1 MKKSMKRILKKIV
14 KVILYTLLI
23 LVLAVISIF
32 AWDKV
37 GQKWR
42 ELNFKP
48 KPELSVIGKPFI
60 DFEAELPDST
70 VHRLSEYAGKG
81 QYVLLDFWASWCGP
95 CIRSFPMLKEFHEK
109 YHEQGLLIIGISA
122 DRNPN
127 AWRYALGQHACPW
140 PMMRETT
147 ASQEGQT
154 SASDLY
160 SISGFP
166 TFVLLDPDGQVIF
179 SPYEEHGYVDDERQQ
194 LIAKLAEI
202 FGE

>member
-1 MKKSMKRILKKIV
+1 MKRIIRKVV

-23 LVLAVISIF
+23 LVLAFISIF

-37 GQKWR
+37 NQKWR

-48 KPELSVIGKPFI
+48 KPQLTVIGKPFI

-127 AWRYALGQHACPW
+127 AWHYALGQHACPW
-140 PMMRETT
+140 PMMHETT
-147 ASQEGQT
+147 DSQKKRT

-179 SPYEEHGYVDDERQQ
+179 SPYEEHGFVDDERQQ

>member
-1 MKKSMKRILKKIV
+1 MKRILKKVV
-14 KVILYTLLI
+14 KAILYTLLI
-23 LVLAVISIF
+23 LVLAFISIL

-48 KPELSVIGKPFI
+48 KPQLTVIGKPFI

-127 AWRYALGQHACPW
+127 AWHYALGQHACPW
-140 PMMRETT
+140 PMLRETT
-147 ASQEGQT
+147 DSQKKRT

-166 TFVLLDPDGQVIF
+166 TFVLLAPDGQVIF
-179 SPYEEHGYVDDERQQ
+179 SPYEEHGFVDDERQQ
-194 LIAKLAEI
+194 LKAKLAEI

>member
-60 DFEAELPDST
+60 YFEDELPDST
-70 VHRLSEYAGKG
+70 VHRLSEYAGKRIRPISMSCSTSG
-81 QYVLLDFWASWCGP
+81 HRGAVPASALSP
-95 CIRSFPMLKEFHEK
+95 C
-109 YHEQGLLIIGISA
+109 
-122 DRNPN
+122 
-127 AWRYALGQHACPW
+127 
-140 PMMRETT
+140 
-147 ASQEGQT
+147 
-154 SASDLY
+154 
-160 SISGFP
+160 
-166 TFVLLDPDGQVIF
+166 
-179 SPYEEHGYVDDERQQ
+179 
-194 LIAKLAEI
+194 
-202 FGE
+202 

>member
-1 MKKSMKRILKKIV
+1 MKRIIKKIV
-14 KVILYTLLI
+14 KAILYTLLI
-23 LVLAVISIF
+23 LVLAFISIF

-81 QYVLLDFWASWCGP
+81 QYVLLDFWASWCGS
-95 CIRSFPMLKEFHEK
+95 CIRSFPMLMELHGK
-109 YHEQGLLIIGISA
+109 YHEKGLLIIGISH
-122 DRNPN
+122 DRNPD

-140 PMMRETT
+140 PMLHETT
-147 ASQEGQT
+147 ASWEGHT

-160 SISGFP
+160 AIEYFP
-166 TFVLLDPDGQVIF
+166 TFVLLDPAGQVIF
-179 SPYEEHGYVDDERQQ
+179 SPYEEHGFVEDERQQ
-194 LIAKLAEI
+194 LRAKLAEI
-202 FGE
+202 FEE

>member
-1 MKKSMKRILKKIV
+1 MKRIIKKIV
-14 KVILYTLLI
+14 KAILYMLLI
-23 LVLAVISIF
+23 LVLAFISIL

-48 KPELSVIGKPFI
+48 KPQLTVIGKPFI

-81 QYVLLDFWASWCGP
+81 QYVLLDFWASWCGS
-95 CIRSFPMLKEFHEK
+95 CIRSFPMLMELHGK
-109 YHEQGLLIIGISA
+109 YHEKGLLIIGISH
-122 DRNPN
+122 DRNPD

-140 PMMRETT
+140 PMLHETT
-147 ASQEGQT
+147 ASWEGHT

-160 SISGFP
+160 AIEYFP

-179 SPYEEHGYVDDERQQ
+179 SPYEEHGFVDDERKQ
-194 LIAKLAEI
+194 LKAKLAEI

>member
-1 MKKSMKRILKKIV
+1 MKRGIKKVV

-23 LVLAVISIF
+23 LVLAFISIL

-37 GQKWR
+37 NQKF
-42 ELNFKP
+42 NFKP
-48 KPELSVIGKPFI
+48 KPELTVIGKPFI

-95 CIRSFPMLKEFHEK
+95 CIRSFPMLKEFYEK
-109 YHEQGLLIIGISA
+109 YHDRGLLIIGISA

-127 AWRYALGQHACPW
+127 AWHYALGQHACPW
-140 PMMRETT
+140 PMMHETT
-147 ASQEGQT
+147 DSQKKRT

-179 SPYEEHGYVDDERQQ
+179 SPYEEHGFVDDERQQ

>member
-1 MKKSMKRILKKIV
+1 MKRVIKKVV

-23 LVLAVISIF
+23 LVLAFISIL

-37 GQKWR
+37 NQKF
-42 ELNFKP
+42 NFKP
-48 KPELSVIGKPFI
+48 KPELTVIGKPFI

-70 VHRLSEYAGKG
+70 VHHFSEYAGKG
-81 QYVLLDFWASWCGP
+81 QYVLLDFWASWGGS
-95 CIRSFPMLKEFHEK
+95 CIRSFPMLMELHEK
-109 YHEQGLLIIGISA
+109 YHDRGLLIIGISH
-122 DRNPN
+122 DRNPD
-127 AWRYALGQHACPW
+127 AWHSALGQHACPW

-166 TFVLLDPDGQVIF
+166 TFVLLAPDGQVIF
-179 SPYEEHGYVDDERQQ
+179 SPYEKHGYVDDERQQ
-194 LIAKLAEI
+194 LQAKLAEI

>member
-1 MKKSMKRILKKIV
+1 MKRVIKKVV

-23 LVLAVISIF
+23 LVLAFISIL

-37 GQKWR
+37 NQKF
-42 ELNFKP
+42 NFNP
-48 KPELSVIGKPFI
+48 KPELTVIGKPFI

-70 VHRLSEYAGKG
+70 VHHFSEYAGKG
-81 QYVLLDFWASWCGP
+81 QYVLLDFWASWCGS
-95 CIRSFPMLKEFHEK
+95 CISSFPMLMELHEK
-109 YHEQGLLIIGISA
+109 YHDRGLLIIGISH
-122 DRNPN
+122 DRNPD

-166 TFVLLDPDGQVIF
+166 TFVLLAPDGQVIF
-179 SPYEEHGYVDDERQQ
+179 SPYEKHGYVDDERQQ
-194 LIAKLAEI
+194 LQAKLAEI

>member
-1 MKKSMKRILKKIV
+1 MKRVIKKVV

-23 LVLAVISIF
+23 LVLAFISIL

-37 GQKWR
+37 NQKF
-42 ELNFKP
+42 NFKP
-48 KPELSVIGKPFI
+48 KPQLTVIGKPFI

-70 VHRLSEYAGKG
+70 VHHFSEYAGKG
-81 QYVLLDFWASWCGP
+81 QYVLLDFWASWCGS
-95 CIRSFPMLKEFHEK
+95 CIRSFPMLMELHEK
-109 YHEQGLLIIGISA
+109 YHDRGLLIIGISA

-127 AWRYALGQHACPW
+127 AWRYALSQHVCPW

-147 ASQEGQT
+147 DSQKKRT

-160 SISGFP
+160 AIEYFP
-166 TFVLLDPDGQVIF
+166 TFVLLDPAGQVIF
-179 SPYEEHGYVDDERQQ
+179 SPYEEHGFVDDERQQ

>member
-1 MKKSMKRILKKIV
+1 MKRIIKKIV
-14 KVILYTLLI
+14 KAILYTLLI
-23 LVLAVISIF
+23 LVLAFISTF

-48 KPELSVIGKPFI
+48 KPQLTVIGKPFI

-81 QYVLLDFWASWCGP
+81 QYVLLDFWASWCGS
-95 CIRSFPMLKEFHEK
+95 CIRSFPMLMELHEK
-109 YHEQGLLIIGISA
+109 YHDRGLLIIGISA

-127 AWRYALGQHACPW
+127 AWHYALGQHACPW
-140 PMMRETT
+140 PMMHETT
-147 ASQEGQT
+147 DSQKKRT

-160 SISGFP
+160 AIEYFP
-166 TFVLLDPDGQVIF
+166 TFVLLAPDGQVIF
-179 SPYEEHGYVDDERQQ
+179 SPYEEHGFVEDERQQ
-194 LIAKLAEI
+194 LKEKLAEI
-202 FGE
+202 FEE

>member
-1 MKKSMKRILKKIV
+1 MKRVIKKVV

-23 LVLAVISIF
+23 LVLAFISIL

-37 GQKWR
+37 NQKF
-42 ELNFKP
+42 NFKP
-48 KPELSVIGKPFI
+48 KPELTVIGKPFI

-70 VHRLSEYAGKG
+70 VHHFSEYAGKG
-81 QYVLLDFWASWCGP
+81 QYVLLDFWASWCGS
-95 CIRSFPMLKEFHEK
+95 CIRSFPMLMELHEK
-109 YHEQGLLIIGISA
+109 YHDRGLLIIGISH
-122 DRNPN
+122 DRNPD

-166 TFVLLDPDGQVIF
+166 TFVLLAPDGQVIF
-179 SPYEEHGYVDDERQQ
+179 SPYEKHGYVDDERQQ
-194 LIAKLAEI
+194 LQAKLAEI

>member
-1 MKKSMKRILKKIV
+1 MKRIIKKIV

-23 LVLAVISIF
+23 LVLAFISIF

-48 KPELSVIGKPFI
+48 KPQLTVIGKPFI

-81 QYVLLDFWASWCGP
+81 QYVLLDFLASWCGP
-95 CIRSFPMLKEFHEK
+95 CIRSFPMLKELHEK

-127 AWRYALGQHACPW
+127 AWHYALGQHACPW
-140 PMMRETT
+140 PMLRETT
-147 ASQEGQT
+147 DSQKKRT

-179 SPYEEHGYVDDERQQ
+179 SPYEEHGFVDDERQQ
-194 LIAKLAEI
+194 LKAKLAEI

>member
-1 MKKSMKRILKKIV
+1 MKQILRKIV

-23 LVLAVISIF
+23 LVLAFISIL

-37 GQKWR
+37 NQKWR

-95 CIRSFPMLKEFHEK
+95 CIRSFPMLMELHEK
-109 YHEQGLLIIGISA
+109 YHDRGLLIIGISA

-127 AWRYALGQHACPW
+127 AWHYALGQHACPW
-140 PMMRETT
+140 PMMHETT
-147 ASQEGQT
+147 DSQKKRT

-179 SPYEEHGYVDDERQQ
+179 SPYEEHGFVDDERQQ
-194 LIAKLAEI
+194 LKAKLAEI

>member
-1 MKKSMKRILKKIV
+1 MKRGIKKVV

-23 LVLAVISIF
+23 LVLAFISIL

-37 GQKWR
+37 NQKF
-42 ELNFKP
+42 NFKP
-48 KPELSVIGKPFI
+48 KPQLTVIGKPFI

-70 VHRLSEYAGKG
+70 VHHFSEYAGKG
-81 QYVLLDFWASWCGP
+81 QYVLLDFWASWCGS
-95 CIRSFPMLKEFHEK
+95 CIRSFPMLMELHEK
-109 YHEQGLLIIGISA
+109 YHDRGLLIIGISH
-122 DRNPN
+122 DRNPD

-166 TFVLLDPDGQVIF
+166 TFVLLAPDGQVIF

-194 LIAKLAEI
+194 LKAKLAEI
-202 FGE
+202 FEE

>member
-1 MKKSMKRILKKIV
+1 MKRVIKKVV

-23 LVLAVISIF
+23 LVLAFISIL

-37 GQKWR
+37 NQKF
-42 ELNFKP
+42 NFKP
-48 KPELSVIGKPFI
+48 KPELTVIGKPFI

-70 VHRLSEYAGKG
+70 VHHFSEYAGKG
-81 QYVLLDFWASWCGP
+81 QYVLLDFWASWCGS
-95 CIRSFPMLKEFHEK
+95 CIRSFPMLMELNEK

-127 AWRYALGQHACPW
+127 AWHYALGQHACPW

-147 ASQEGQT
+147 ASQESQT

-166 TFVLLDPDGQVIF
+166 TFVLLAPDGQVIF
-179 SPYEEHGYVDDERQQ
+179 SPYEKHGYVDDERQQ
-194 LIAKLAEI
+194 LKAKLAEI

>member
-1 MKKSMKRILKKIV
+1 MKRILKKVV

-48 KPELSVIGKPFI
+48 KPQLTVIGKPFI

-127 AWRYALGQHACPW
+127 AWHYALGQHACPW
-140 PMMRETT
+140 PMMHEATD
-147 ASQEGQT
+147 SQKKRT

-179 SPYEEHGYVDDERQQ
+179 SPYEKPGFVDDERKQ
-194 LIAKLAEI
+194 LKTKLAEI

>member
-1 MKKSMKRILKKIV
+1 MKRILKKIV

-48 KPELSVIGKPFI
+48 KPQLTVIGKPFI

-109 YHEQGLLIIGISA
+109 YHDRGLLIIGISA
-122 DRNPN
+122 DRNPD
-127 AWRYALGQHACPW
+127 AWRYALSQHACPW
-140 PMMRETT
+140 PMMHETT
-147 ASQEGQT
+147 DSQKEHT

-179 SPYEEHGYVDDERQQ
+179 SPYEEHGFVDDERKQ

>member
-1 MKKSMKRILKKIV
+1 MKRVIKKIV

-23 LVLAVISIF
+23 LVLAFISIL

-37 GQKWR
+37 NQIF
-42 ELNFKP
+42 NFEP
-48 KPELSVIGKPFI
+48 KPQLTVIGKPFI

-70 VHRLSEYAGKG
+70 VHRLSEYAGRG

-95 CIRSFPMLKEFHEK
+95 CIRSFPMLLELHEK
-109 YHEQGLLIIGISA
+109 YHDRGLLIIGISH
-122 DRNPN
+122 DRNPD
-127 AWRYALGQHACPW
+127 AWHYALGQHVCPW

-147 ASQEGQT
+147 ASQEGHT

-160 SISGFP
+160 AIEYFP
-166 TFVLLDPDGQVIF
+166 TFVLLAPDGQVIF
-179 SPYEEHGYVDDERQQ
+179 SPYEKHGFVDDERKQ
-194 LIAKLAEI
+194 LQVKLAEI

>member
-1 MKKSMKRILKKIV
+1 MKRILKKVV

-23 LVLAVISIF
+23 LVLAFISIL

-37 GQKWR
+37 NQKF
-42 ELNFKP
+42 NFKP
-48 KPELSVIGKPFI
+48 KPELTVIGKPFI

-70 VHRLSEYAGKG
+70 VHHFSEYAGKG
-81 QYVLLDFWASWCGP
+81 QYVLLDFWASWCGS
-95 CIRSFPMLKEFHEK
+95 CIRSFPMLMELHEK
-109 YHEQGLLIIGISA
+109 YHDRGLLIIGISH
-122 DRNPN
+122 DRNPD

-166 TFVLLDPDGQVIF
+166 TFVLLAPDGQVIF
-179 SPYEEHGYVDDERQQ
+179 SPYEKHGYVDDERQQ
-194 LIAKLAEI
+194 LQAKLAEI

>member
-1 MKKSMKRILKKIV
+1 MKRIIKKIV
-14 KVILYTLLI
+14 KAILYTLLI
-23 LVLAVISIF
+23 LVLAFISIL

-37 GQKWR
+37 NQKF
-42 ELNFKP
+42 NFKP
-48 KPELSVIGKPFI
+48 KPQLTVIGKPFI

-70 VHRLSEYAGKG
+70 VHHFSEYAGKG
-81 QYVLLDFWASWCGP
+81 QYVLLDFWASWCGS
-95 CIRSFPMLKEFHEK
+95 CIRSFPMLMELHEK
-109 YHEQGLLIIGISA
+109 HHDQGLLIIGISH
-122 DRNPN
+122 DRNPD

-179 SPYEEHGYVDDERQQ
+179 SPYEKHGYVDDERKQ
-194 LIAKLAEI
+194 LQAKLAEI
-202 FGE
+202 FEE

>member
-1 MKKSMKRILKKIV
+1 MKRILRKVV

-23 LVLAVISIF
+23 LVLAFISIF

-95 CIRSFPMLKEFHEK
+95 CIRSFPMLKEFYEK

-127 AWRYALGQHACPW
+127 AWHYALGQHACPW
-140 PMMRETT
+140 PMMHETT
-147 ASQEGQT
+147 DSQKKRT

-179 SPYEEHGYVDDERQQ
+179 SPYEEHGFVEDERRQ
-194 LIAKLAEI
+194 LIAKLTEI

>member
-1 MKKSMKRILKKIV
+1 MKQIIKKIV

-127 AWRYALGQHACPW
+127 AWHYALGQHACPW

-147 ASQEGQT
+147 DSQKKRT

-179 SPYEEHGYVDDERQQ
+179 SPYEEHGFVDDERQQ
-194 LIAKLAEI
+194 LKAKLAEL

>member
-1 MKKSMKRILKKIV
+1 MKRVIKKVV

-23 LVLAVISIF
+23 LVLAFISIL

-37 GQKWR
+37 NQKF
-42 ELNFKP
+42 NFKP
-48 KPELSVIGKPFI
+48 KPQLTVIGKPFI

-70 VHRLSEYAGKG
+70 VHHFSEYAGKG
-81 QYVLLDFWASWCGP
+81 QYVLLDFWASWCGS
-95 CIRSFPMLKEFHEK
+95 CIRSFPMLMELHEK
-109 YHEQGLLIIGISA
+109 YHDRGLLIIGISH
-122 DRNPN
+122 DRNPD

-166 TFVLLDPDGQVIF
+166 TFVLLAPDGQVIF

-194 LIAKLAEI
+194 LKAKLAEI
-202 FGE
+202 FEE